1 MKVNLSQ
8 AVTAVVILTASVF
21 FVSAQNVDR
30 QIEAIRKAYT
40 EANAK
45 IAAAEADPTSADLY
59 ANELR
64 VNTGRA
70 AWPAVGIYNST
81 VRFFYEIRGEG
92 PYPNSLLKVNVRTE
106 RSARIETEELLFDA
120 AGKLRFYF
128 SDDGD
133 LQTRAYF
140 ADGRAIRLLKGTTSS
155 ALTSPAAKNE
165 LSSIQKRAEAL
176 STVFRNSIN

>member
-1 MKVNLSQ
+1 M
-8 AVTAVVILTASVF
+8 TASVI

-59 ANELR
+59 MNELR
-64 VNTGRA
+64 VNSGRA

-92 PYPNSLLKVNVRTE
+92 PYPNSLFKINVRTE

-120 AGKLRFYF
+120 GEKLVFYF
-128 SDDGD
+128 SDDGE
-133 LQTRAYF
+133 LRTRAYF
-140 ADGRAIRLLKGTTSS
+140 ADGRAIRFLKGTTNS
-155 ALTSPAAKNE
+155 ALTSQAAKSE
-165 LSSIQKRAEAL
+165 LSS
-176 STVFRNSIN
+176 